1 MIVKPLKNSY
11 QNKLKEIIVVKMI
24 IKKRKDVI
32 VVLREIIQKL
42 KFKKMRNLVK
52 SLEVFLKLLIISFR
66 FIWLN

>member
-66 FIWLN
+66 FI